1 MKNLKLFFSL
11 LAFLSFFE
19 SSAQVN
25 LTLKSVPPDEAK
37 LSDWECGSM
46 LLLKNNMASTPLTG
60 QFPQQNGNAKTQSV
74 LYQIPVVF
82 HVISDPGNPTP
93 IPSYAQVQM
102 QLASL
107 NAAFS
112 NNLGSLNNVTVG
124 PRAFDTQI
132 QFCLAKSKQVNGNPT
147 AWPTSSVGVV
157 YYSINNSLTTNINI
171 NSNPSLATL
180 AALTNANFPPSM
192 YLNIWCV
199 PNIATSAATN
209 VNAPPTVIGIGTFP
223 WMTAPIDGIVMRND
237 VIGNNTYNNFTGNMF
252 STLDKGNILAHE
264 AGHYLGLLHT
274 FETVVGGN
282 MATAGGAPGCYGL
295 TNQTT
300 EGDLIFDTPPTM
312 INGSLPPGTYN
323 TCNETYSPYGLS
335 NGADVNDQLENF
347 MSYSDDD
354 HMNTF
359 TNGQAQRMKGALDA
373 LFPSAFLTGQRANL
387 TLTPNLI
394 ATGVNTTPSCG
405 PALLTANFSAS
416 LVLASITCTTAA
428 VQFYQP
434 ILPGYLSATS
444 YTWNF
449 GDGNTSNLPNPSHT
463 YITPPTNF
471 IVTLTVS
478 DGVSTSSSTLAI
490 YTPTGTPQIAGFSG
504 QSHVVC
510 RGTEQTILIQF
521 PAYLLNA
528 IITDGTNYYPVTTN
542 FVHNN
547 STVNGIY
554 QYPFTFTITGNTT
567 FSVVTNCGNGGP
579 VASFTVVDCCSNLIT
594 NGDLENGPVSF
605 TSQYNLNTF
614 NTFGGSGAINYPAL
628 TSYPAFGNNFHN
640 TGKSL
645 IIDSSPGYSGCGLIG
660 SSRLILGQAF
670 TGLKPST
677 DYYVA
682 VKLGQSADSVLS
694 PGCPNKFNMKLFN
707 ATTSV
712 LTRTFITSTVPPIA
726 WTIAGGT
733 NRGSAQVVNFI
744 ATTPAT
750 INAATAFTFQLFEIE
765 NSSGY
770 GFDYSFDNIIVSEM
784 NAPIL
789 ISPLTASICPGGSV
803 ALNATGNCVPI
814 NNYSLVWQ
822 PSAGLSCST
831 CANPVASPSVTTN
844 YTLLAIPPIST
855 PPQPNLAFTTLVNV
869 SLPLFT
875 ISSNTSCSTGGYTL
889 VANGVPSVTWQPP
902 GITSSAIVVSPSVVT
917 TYTANYTGAGGCAT
931 QNYITVTP
939 SAPVVLLVGGNPVYC
954 AGGPPAVINAAVSPP
969 GSTPTFTWLP
979 GNMSGAIQNVTPATP
994 TTYTVNGTVNGCQ
1007 IGPATFSVNPI
1018 SASIAVGGNS
1028 VYCKNI
1034 GPAIVTATSYPTGYL
1049 ATYTWLPGN
1058 FSGASQSLTPLLNT
1072 TFTIQAVVGGCAA
1085 PTVTFAVKMYVN
1097 CGTSI
1102 GVNGEEEFP
1111 MITLFPNPTTG
1122 KIQFISQ
1129 QKNERL
1135 NVKMFD
1141 IGAKIIFDGVVIISD
1156 YTGHININVAEGIYL
1171 AEIANSSDQRMFKKI
1186 IVVK

>member
-1 MKNLKLFFSL
+1 MKYLNL
-11 LAFLSFFE
+11 LSCCFVLMFIPE
-19 SSAQVN
+19 LPAQVN
-25 LTLKSVPPDEAK
+25 LTLKSATTDEAK
-37 LSDWECGSM
+37 LPGWECGSM
-46 LLLKNNMASTPLTG
+46 LLLKNNMATAPLTG
-60 QFPQQNGNAKTQSV
+60 EGLQQSSAVKAQSA

-82 HVISDPGNPTP
+82 HVISDPGNPTA

-112 NNLGSLNNVTVG
+112 NSLASLNNVTVG

-132 QFCLAKSKQVNGNPT
+132 QFCFAKTKQVNGNPT

-157 YYSINNSLTTNINI
+157 YYSINNSLTTNINV

-199 PNIATSAATN
+199 PNITTSGATN

-237 VIGNNTYNNFTGNMF
+237 VIGNNTYNNFTGNML

-282 MATAGGAPGCYGL
+282 LATAGGAPGCYGL
-295 TNQTT
+295 SNQTT
-300 EGDLIFDTPPTM
+300 NGDLVFDTPPTM

-323 TCNETYSPYGLS
+323 TCVETYSPYGLS

-354 HMNTF
+354 YMNTF
-359 TNGQAQRMKGALDA
+359 TNDQAQRMKGALDA

-387 TLTPNLI
+387 SLTANLI
-394 ATGVNTTPSCG
+394 ATGVNNAPSCG
-405 PALLTANFSAS
+405 PALLNANFSAS

-463 YITPPTNF
+463 YVTPPTNF

-478 DGVSTSSSTLAI
+478 DGLSSASSTLAI
-490 YTPTGTPQIAGFSG
+490 FTPTGTPQIAGFSG
-504 QSHVVC
+504 QGHPVC

-528 IITDGTNYYPVTTN
+528 IITDGTNNYPVTTN

-567 FSVVTNCGNGGP
+567 FSMVTNCSNGGP

-594 NGDLENGPVSF
+594 NGDLENGPVNF

-628 TSYPAFGNNFHN
+628 TSYPAFGNNFYN

-645 IIDSSPGYSGCGLIG
+645 IIDSSPGYSGCGLTG
-660 SSRLILGQAF
+660 SSRLILGQAI

-677 DYYVA
+677 DYYVS
-682 VKLGQSADSVLS
+682 VKLGQSADSLLS
-694 PGCPNKFNMKLFN
+694 PSCPNKFNMKLFN

-726 WTIAGGT
+726 WTIPGGT
-733 NRGSAQVVNFI
+733 NKGSAQVVNFI

-750 INAATAFTFQLFEIE
+750 INTSTAFTFQLFEIE

-789 ISPLTASICPGGSV
+789 ISPLVSSICPGGSV
-803 ALNATGNCVPI
+803 ALNASGNCVALS
-814 NNYSLVWQ
+814 NYNLVWQ

-831 CANPVASPSVTTN
+831 CPNPVASPSVTTN

-855 PPQPNLAFTTLVNV
+855 PPQPNLAFTALVNIN
-869 SLPLFT
+869 LPLFT
-875 ISSNTSCSTGGYTL
+875 ISSNTPCSTGGYTL
-889 VANGVPSVTWQPP
+889 VANGVPSVTWQPS
-902 GITSSAIVVSPSVVT
+902 GITSSSIVVSPGIVT
-917 TYTANYTGAGGCAT
+917 TYTASYIGSGGCTA
-931 QNYITVTP
+931 QNFITIAP
-939 SAPVVLLVGGNPVYC
+939 SSPIILGVGGNSVYC
-954 AGGPPAVINAAVSPP
+954 AGGPPAAINATVAPP

-979 GNMSGAIQNVTPATP
+979 GNMSGAIQNVTPNTP
-994 TTYTVNGTVNGCQ
+994 TTYTVNAIVNGCLV
-1007 IGPATFSVNPI
+1007 GPATFSVYPI
-1018 SASIAVGGNS
+1018 SPSIAVGGNS

-1034 GPAIVTATSYPTGYL
+1034 GPAIVTATSYPTGYST
-1049 ATYTWLPGN
+1049 TYTWLPGN
-1058 FSGASQSLTPLLNT
+1058 FSGASQSLTPLQNT
-1072 TFTIQAVVGGCAA
+1072 TYTIQAAVAGCAA
-1085 PTVTFAVKMYVN
+1085 VSATFAVKMYVN

-1102 GVNGEEEFP
+1102 GEHGNEELS
-1111 MITLFPNPTTG
+1111 MIKLFPNPTTG

-1129 QKNERL
+1129 QKNEKL
-1135 NVKMFD
+1135 NVKVFD
-1141 IGAKIIFDGVVIISD
+1141 IGARVIFDGVVIISE
-1156 YTGHININVAEGIYL
+1156 YTGNIFINAEEGIYM
-1171 AEIANSSDQRMFKKI
+1171 AEISNSPYQRTCKKI